1 MLPSSPFAIIL
12 SIIGNIV
19 STGTAF
25 SPIKKFL
32 EIDKNR
38 DVGNNNIYPIIAL
51 CGNSLCWVVY
61 GAVSKQMSILPVN
74 VIGLFITSYFI
85 FIFISATSDLNK
97 RRFLS
102 AIYYGYLGGLTIY
115 HLLIVLY
122 VESIDTQNSIFGI
135 TSNVAVLIFYGSPV
149 LSLVSNSSNSSNSSS
164 SGSSCCYSLVSCFA
178 GLTWTLYGIVI
189 NNKFIFVPNAAGALL
204 SAISLVVYFLVGYL
218 NTLNYRMK
226 SEQADGTSQD
236 VALIINQE
244 EQPDIIL
251 SKDEEYEEE
260 IKI

>member
-61 GAVSKQMSILPVN
+61 GAVSKAMSILPVN
-74 VIGLFITSYFI
+74 VIGLFVTSYFI
-85 FIFISATSDLNK
+85 LVFISATSDISK
-97 RRFLS
+97 RRFIS
-102 AIYYGYLGGLTIY
+102 AIYYGYLVGLTIY

-122 VESIDTQNSIFGI
+122 VESIENQEFIFGI
-135 TSNVAVLIFYGSPV
+135 TSNAAVLIFYFSPI
-149 LSLVSNSSNSSNSSS
+149 LSLYGVIKSRDRSSINLPLA
-164 SGSSCCYSLVSCFA
+164 LVSCFA
-178 GLTWTLYGIVI
+178 GLTWTLYGFVV
-189 NNKFIFVPNAAGALL
+189 NNKFIFLPNAVGASL
-204 SAISLVVYFLVGYL
+204 SAISLLVYFLVGYL
-218 NTLNYRMK
+218 NTINYRMK
-226 SEQADGTSQD
+226 SNQTDGASQD

-244 EQPDIIL
+244 EQQDISL
-251 SKDEEYEEE
+251 NKDEEYEEE

>member
-149 LSLVSNSSNSSNSSS
+149 LSLYGVIKSRDRSSINLPLA
-164 SGSSCCYSLVSCFA
+164 LVSCFA

>member
-12 SIIGNIV
+12 SIVGNIV

-25 SPIKKFL
+25 APIKKFL
-32 EIDKNR
+32 EIDRNR
-38 DVGNNNIYPIIAL
+38 DVGNNNVFPIIAL

-61 GAVSKQMSILPVN
+61 GAVSKAMSILPVN
-74 VIGLFITSYFI
+74 VIGLFVTSYFI
-85 FIFISATSDLNK
+85 LVFISATSDLNK
-97 RRFLS
+97 RRFIS
-102 AIYYGYLGGLTIY
+102 AIYYGYLVSLTIY

-122 VESIDTQNSIFGI
+122 VESIEAQISIFGY
-135 TSNVAVLIFYGSPV
+135 TSNVAVIIFYFSPI
-149 LSLVSNSSNSSNSSS
+149 LSLWGVIKSMDRSSIN
-164 SGSSCCYSLVSCFA
+164 LPLALISCFA

-189 NNKFIFVPNAAGALL
+189 NNKFIFLPNAVGASL

-226 SEQADGTSQD
+226 SNQTDGASQD

-244 EQPDIIL
+244 EQQDNNIN
-251 SKDEEYEEE
+251 KEEEEYEEE